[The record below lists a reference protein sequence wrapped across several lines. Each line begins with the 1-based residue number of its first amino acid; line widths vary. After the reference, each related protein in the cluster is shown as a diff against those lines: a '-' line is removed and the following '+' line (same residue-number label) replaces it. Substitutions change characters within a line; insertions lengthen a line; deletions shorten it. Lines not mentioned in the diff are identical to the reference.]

1 MTTTVTA
8 PAVPPTSTDLPAPPD
23 SVLAKVRLI
32 LEAFPPDAEGL
43 SLSQLTR
50 RTGLSK
56 ATVHRLSQE
65 LVSWGALERAG
76 LGYRLGMR
84 LFELGQNV
92 PRQRVLREIAM
103 PFLEDLAHTT
113 QETVHCAVRD
123 GTDVLYIEKL
133 GGHRSV
139 ARPSRTGGRMPL
151 HCTATGKVLLAYA
164 PSHVMEEMLHRPLRR
179 LTARTVVAPGLLR
192 EELARIQAS
201 GYAIES
207 EEARVGY
214 LAVAAPVRGAHG
226 RVAAAVSVAAPVSR
240 TQMRRL
246 VPAVLGTADQISRRL
261 AAREHEQQ
269 ARPVR

>member
-123 GTDVLYIEKL
+123 GSDVLYIEKL

-151 HCTATGKVLLAYA
+151 HCTATGKVLLAFA

-269 ARPVR
+269 AGPVR

>member
-1 MTTTVTA
+1 MTTTAAA
-8 PAVPPTSTDLPAPPD
+8 PAVPPTPDHLEAPPD

-32 LEAFPPDAEGL
+32 LEAFPPDAECL

-76 LGYRLGMR
+76 VGYRLGMR

-92 PRQRVLREIAM
+92 PRQRVLREIAL

-151 HCTATGKVLLAYA
+151 HCTATGKVLLAHA
-164 PSHVMEEMLHRPLRR
+164 PGQVVEETLRHPLRR

-192 EELARIQAS
+192 EELARIRAS

-207 EEARVGY
+207 EEIRVGY
-214 LAVAAPVRGAHG
+214 LAVAAPVRGANG

-240 TQMRRL
+240 TQIRRL
-246 VPAVLGTADQISRRL
+246 VPAVLATADQISRRL
-261 AAREHEQQ
+261 AAREQEQ
-269 ARPVR
+269 AGPPL

>member
-1 MTTTVTA
+1 MITTVAT
-8 PAVPPTSTDLPAPPD
+8 PAVPPTPAGPAPPD

-32 LEAFPPDAEGL
+32 LEAFPPDAECL

-65 LVSWGALERAG
+65 LVSWGALERAD

-84 LFELGQNV
+84 LFELGQKV
-92 PRQRVLREIAM
+92 PRQRVLREVAL

-151 HCTATGKVLLAYA
+151 HCTATGKVLLAHA
-164 PSHVMEEMLHRPLRR
+164 PGQVVEETLRRPLRR
-179 LTARTVVAPGLLR
+179 LTARTVIAPGLLR
-192 EELARIQAS
+192 EELARIRAG

-207 EEARVGY
+207 EEIRVGY
-214 LAVAAPVRGAHG
+214 LAVAAPVRDGQG

-240 TQMRRL
+240 TEIRRL
-246 VPAVLGTADQISRRL
+246 VPAVLATADQISRRL
-261 AAREHEQQ
+261 AAREEQAGP
-269 ARPVR
+269 AR